1 MSINIFNTNN
11 LDNSNKIL
19 TLTSLKKN
27 TVKNMTTNNPT
38 FVMKMLDAMSV
49 EELKNRLAD

>member
-11 LDNSNKIL
+11 LDNSNFFHTFAKL
-19 TLTSLKKN
+19 LKN
-27 TVKNMTTNNPT
+27 TMINMTTNNPT

-49 EELKNRLAD
+49 EELNNRLAD

>member
-11 LDNSNKIL
+11 LDNSNFFHTFAKL
-19 TLTSLKKN
+19 LKN
-27 TVKNMTTNNPT
+27 TMINMTTNNPT